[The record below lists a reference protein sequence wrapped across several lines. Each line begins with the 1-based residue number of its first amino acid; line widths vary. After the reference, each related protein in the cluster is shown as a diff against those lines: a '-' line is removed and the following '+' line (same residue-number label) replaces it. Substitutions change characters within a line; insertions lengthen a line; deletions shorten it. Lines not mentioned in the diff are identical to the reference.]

1 MDLTKLENKP
11 IDEKL
16 YENGNSFTLELPN
29 SKRVIGFKLLTQK
42 DENEIEEILKIM
54 KKLKNLQEF
63 HIH

>member
-1 MDLTKLENKP
+1 MKMV
-11 IDEKL
+11 IA
-16 YENGNSFTLELPN
+16 FTFELPN

-63 HIH
+63 HIINHKVKASNRVH